1 MLWLYWCV
9 WLIKQINENWVQQ
22 QSSDRHRESGGVF
35 CMWIRFW
42 RVKSMPSI
50 CSDCTL
56 HCVPARGRA
65 VGGLALP
72 ILPFSSFTMAHKAG
86 GAARSKYSWCRQSAH
101 IIVFLCLMSHNP
113 IDRWPFRGRRQQ
125 IKPCFSS
132 CILLFSLCGI
142 TFYLVIIYLSN
153 WLLTAASFWSL
164 SFQPMKLYLILL
176 PVIVKKKI
184 QHYSVYCMDNFVI
197 GE

>member
-1 MLWLYWCV
+1 MVWHCPFCPFLLSLWHTRPG
-9 WLIKQINENWVQQ
+9 VQ
-22 QSSDRHRESGGVF
+22 H
-35 CMWIRFW
+35 
-42 RVKSMPSI
+42 
-50 CSDCTL
+50 
-56 HCVPARGRA
+56 PANTA
-65 VGGLALP
+65 DVD
-72 ILPFSSFTMAHKAG
+72 KAG
-86 GAARSKYSWCRQSAH
+86 H